1 VTGEVE
7 VGGLRIAFEQEGA
20 GPPLVLLNGY
30 VGNGRSTWRR
40 QLEELSDEFTV
51 VAWDAPGSG
60 RSSDPP
66 ESFRIGDYA
75 DCLAEFVA
83 AIGLQRP
90 HLAGLSFGGV
100 LALEL
105 YRRHPA
111 VARSLVLASAYAGW
125 AGSLA
130 PSEAELRLRQVL
142 ELADQPPDRF
152 AQAVIPT
159 MFSASAS
166 AAVREEFVASV
177 YEFHPSG
184 LRAMARA
191 AAEADLRD
199 MLARIAVPTLLVYGD
214 RDLRAPPAVAEELHA
229 AIPGSRLVFLPGA
242 GHICNVET
250 AERFN
255 SAVRDFLRSAQA

>member
-1 VTGEVE
+1 MTGEVE

-30 VGNGRSTWRR
+30 VGNSRSTWRR

-66 ESFRIGDYA
+66 EAFRIGDYA

-90 HLAGLSFGGV
+90 HVAGLSFGGV

-105 YRRHPA
+105 YRQHPA
-111 VARSLVLASAYAGW
+111 VPRSLVLASAYAGW

-166 AAVREEFVASV
+166 AAVRDEFVASV
-177 YEFHPSG
+177 YEFHPAG

-199 MLARIAVPTLLVYGD
+199 MLARISVPTLLVYGD
-214 RDLRAPPAVAEELHA
+214 RDLRAPPAVAEQLHA